1 MYKSLNNKVA
11 LVTGAGTGIG
21 RAIAQRLADEGA
33 NAVSYTHLSYIR
45 PQETGTKTDIRWW
58 KQLNAGGNGLKVV
71 GDAPFSASALH
82 YTLCS
87 LDDGE
92 QKDQR
97 HSPEVQKADLTNLII
112 DKAPVSYTHLDVYK
126 RQQFLLFNQ
135 RCESRH

>member
-1 MYKSLNNKVA
+1 MTATTAPTWVFIARVWMNNSTPISV
-11 LVTGAGTGIG
+11 
-21 RAIAQRLADEGA
+21 RR
-33 NAVSYTHLSYIR
+33 NR
-45 PQETGTKTDIRWW
+45 TKTDIRWW

-82 YTLCS
+82 YTICS

-112 DKAPVSYTHLDVYK
+112 DKAQMGLGCVNSWGALPLPQYMLPYGDYEFTFILTPV
-126 RQQFLLFNQ
+126 NIA
-135 RCESRH
+135 SR

>member
-1 MYKSLNNKVA
+1 MTATTAPTWVFIARVWMNNSTPISVRRK
-11 LVTGAGTGIG
+11 
-21 RAIAQRLADEGA
+21 
-33 NAVSYTHLSYIR
+33 H
-45 PQETGTKTDIRWW
+45 GTKTDIRWW

-82 YTLCS
+82 YTICS

-112 DKAPVSYTHLDVYK
+112 DKAQMGLGV
-126 RQQFLLFNQ
+126 
-135 RCESRH
+135 